1 MQEDETRRPTGG
13 CTMGPHAGK
22 VRPMDVERAIRLRRS
37 IRHFAARDVSPSVVK
52 RLLDLARRA
61 PSSMNGQPWHFV
73 VVRDPATKRAIADI
87 KNRHCPP
94 EKRAFPADFV
104 ARAPV
109 VVVICVDVERS
120 HDRELENGVL
130 AAGHLLLAARA
141 LGVGSVYLSAHTAE
155 RPALRADIK
164 ELLDIPTAVEPISIV
179 PLGYPARR
187 PDAKELRDLGAM
199 IHDERF

>member
-37 IRHFAARDVSPSVVK
+37 IRH
-52 RLLDLARRA
+52 
-61 PSSMNGQPWHFV
+61 
-73 VVRDPATKRAIADI
+73 

-164 ELLDIPTAVEPISIV
+164 ELLDIPTAVEPVSIV